1 VIATHSRS
9 PQLEWV
15 RPPRQGRSQQ
25 TLERL
30 LQALEDLLE
39 DKGFDD
45 VGVAEIARRARSSV
59 GSFYARF
66 ADKTAALRALHERF
80 CEEAYA
86 TADDALAPARWQGAT
101 IARIVP
107 ATIAFL
113 VRVHRERR
121 GLFRAVTVQALSDA
135 DFKEREQKLGR
146 YVNERVC
153 ALLHA
158 RSDEISHPDPRIA
171 ADFAM
176 RQLSATLLL
185 EIGEIGWAVGLIPF
199 GDEQIAAELTCS
211 FLAYLGVRDSD

>member
-1 VIATHSRS
+1 MNATHSRS

-30 LQALEDLLE
+30 LQAAEALLE

-45 VGVAEIARRARSSV
+45 VSVAEIARRARSSV

-86 TADDALAPARWQGAT
+86 TADGALAPERWRGAT
-101 IARIVP
+101 IAEIVS

-121 GLFRAVTVQALSDA
+121 GLFRAVIVQALSDP

-146 YVNERVC
+146 YVNEGVC

-158 RSDEISHPDPRIA
+158 RGDEISHPDPRIA

-176 RQLSATLLL
+176 RQLSATLSL
-185 EIGEIGWAVGLIPF
+185 EIGEIGWDVGRIPL
-199 GDEQIAAELTCS
+199 GDEQLAVEITRS
-211 FLAYLGVRDSD
+211 FLAYLGVRERD